1 MSENEINHENLQ
13 HSVEVL
19 IAEQIMKSEISE
31 KGEKIDILQ
40 NKVEFIDY
48 NTKGIHLED
57 LKTQNENT
65 EHNKLEEIEK
75 YEDSNINKI
84 FEKINI
90 NIDHQQILNNLIE
103 LKHNNFEKNQDNII
117 EPLSKIEISSEKEEV
132 GLNLEAYEPSKTIE
146 MSENKEE
153 KLKFYD
159 NLRTVIK
166 TQGNILTM
174 TSMAKEKIHMANE
187 ISIDQLKNF
196 KDNSQ
201 KYGKYLKMIHEEL
214 QIVSDLMKKIKKEV
228 TK

>member
-48 NTKGIHLED
+48 NTKGIHLEY

-65 EHNKLEEIEK
+65 EHNKIEEIEK
-75 YEDSNINKI
+75 HEDSNINKI

-214 QIVSDLMKKIKKEV
+214 QLVSDLMKKIKKEV

>member
-1 MSENEINHENLQ
+1 MSENEINNENLQ

-19 IAEQIMKSEISE
+19 IAEQIMKSEINE

-132 GLNLEAYEPSKTIE
+132 GLNLEAYEPNKTIE

-214 QIVSDLMKKIKKEV
+214 QLVSDLMKKIKKEV